1 MQRNFILIIYTLLI
15 QAAAYASS
23 ASTEGHTPSAGDL
36 KWKFISFFIV
46 FFFVGKFAKKLMKE
60 NFSKM
65 HEIIKAKF
73 DEAETKNK
81 EAELKLKMF
90 EEKLANLKNHVHL
103 IQTDTNESIKQIDE
117 RVEVETKDRLHIIK
131 RELEAKLASEKSYLE
146 RKMNQEIIEE
156 VVGKA
161 KEKIVRDGNT
171 KAKVTQKLMAG
182 I

>member
-73 DEAETKNK
+73 DEALIATIRWYVDNRGWWGR
-81 EAELKLKMF
+81 
-90 EEKLANLKNHVHL
+90 LKN
-103 IQTDTNESIKQIDE
+103 
-117 RVEVETKDRLHIIK
+117 
-131 RELEAKLASEKSYLE
+131 
-146 RKMNQEIIEE
+146 
-156 VVGKA
+156 
-161 KEKIVRDGNT
+161 
-171 KAKVTQKLMAG
+171 
-182 I
+182 